1 MTPCGYGR
9 NAFALAARGCTVVG
23 LDKDERRLA
32 ALQQIETSFIAKQR
46 NFGIGFGKIFTTCAD
61 LKRKIWPFAP
71 SSFSAIICIHFSMI
85 NLVPLS
91 RDLDPCAPGHDN
103 LRAKRG
109 GG

>member
-1 MTPCGYGR
+1 MPSSWQRG
-9 NAFALAARGCTVVG
+9 AARLLG
-23 LDKDERRLA
+23 LTKTKDVSWPS
-32 ALQQIETSFIAKQR
+32 QQIETSFIAKQAT
-46 NFGIGFGKIFTTCAD
+46 FGIGFGKIFTTCAH
-61 LKRKIWPFAP
+61 LKSEIWPFAP